1 MYMHDGTHAHVRV
14 RMSMSMSQAGTLTMA
29 TLSNRDDESIVG
41 CPHTRLPLSSAIV
54 STFLASRAETNS
66 AAR

>member
-1 MYMHDGTHAHVRV
+1 
-14 RMSMSMSQAGTLTMA
+14 MSMSMSQAGTLTMA
-29 TLSNRDDESIVG
+29 TLSNRDDESILG